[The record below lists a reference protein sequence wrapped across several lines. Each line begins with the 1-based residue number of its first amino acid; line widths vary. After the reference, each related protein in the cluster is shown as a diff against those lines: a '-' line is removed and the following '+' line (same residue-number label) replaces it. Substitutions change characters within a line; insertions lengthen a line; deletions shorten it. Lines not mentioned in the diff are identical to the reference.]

1 MQDRRPEF
9 YLLIIF
15 IFWPDYVQPGITNP
29 PNLEKCLIKMCHS
42 YKSKYQKY
50 LHSHYLV
57 TLFFFAKGKGL
68 QRLVH
73 TSKLQ
78 QTALELLTE
87 GDGSVEIKDL
97 QRINGQ
103 VRNQKVFAI
112 RREKQIEVT
121 PHDRASVCTQGPVS
135 FYLGFT
141 IRGSV
146 AYNIRYNDCKLY
158 YIVFRKLLSI
168 CNLFVLKISI
178 NSILPAVRYFIP
190 IILQL
195 LGIII

>member
-1 MQDRRPEF
+1 MQDRRPEL
-9 YLLIIF
+9 YLLIILL
-15 IFWPDYVQPGITNP
+15 FWPDDVQPGITNP
-29 PNLEKCLIKMCHS
+29 PNLEKCLRNIYHS

-57 TLFFFAKGKGL
+57 TLFFFSKGKGL

-73 TSKLQ
+73 TSKLY

-103 VRNQKVFAI
+103 VRNHKVFAI
-112 RREKQIEVT
+112 RREKQIQVT
-121 PHDRASVCTQGPVS
+121 PHDPASVCTQGPVS

-141 IRGSV
+141 IRGPV
-146 AYNIRYNDCKLY
+146 AYNIRYEANCKLY
-158 YIVFRKLLSI
+158 YIVFL
-168 CNLFVLKISI
+168 
-178 NSILPAVRYFIP
+178 NSEES
-190 IILQL
+190 
-195 LGIII
+195 